1 MPFVVLV
8 RTGQE
13 EGDPNG
19 EVRISIPRRRR
30 GLPGRAHT
38 RTAEGVR
45 GHLQVVRDQRPQD
58 HRRRRRAAADADG
71 HDRPARQ
78 RDDEGQRGPLHRVEG
93 AHRRLR
99 NDRGPRPRCR
109 DRDREELAGRQRRG
123 APDRRALSANITSD
137 AVAAV
142 FHEEAGRLTAALVK
156 RLGDFDLAE
165 ECVQDALVSA
175 LEHWP
180 REGIPQNPGAWLMTT
195 ARRKGIDRLRRE
207 KRYQEKLAELEEPS
221 MSTPRASLPDERL
234 ELIFTCC
241 HPALAREAQ
250 VALTL
255 RSVAGLTTAEIARAY
270 LATESTIAQRLVR
283 AKRKIVDARIPF
295 RVPDREELPDR
306 LEEVLAVLYLMF
318 NEGYLATG
326 QRGASDRDLAKEAEW
341 LTGLLAALMPDE
353 PEVLGLLALMRF
365 HLARAEARFDSQ
377 GRLVLL
383 RDQDRNRWDRARIDE
398 TFALVGRFLALRR
411 PGPYQLQA
419 LIAGAHADAKT
430 WEATRWPD
438 ILRSYDA
445 LLELNDSPVVRLN
458 RAIALWHVRGA
469 EDAYIELFSLAEE
482 LDRYHLYHATRGELL
497 RALGRPDE
505 ARAADRRALE
515 LTENPAERA
524 LLAARLG

>member
-1 MPFVVLV
+1 
-8 RTGQE
+8 
-13 EGDPNG
+13 
-19 EVRISIPRRRR
+19 
-30 GLPGRAHT
+30 
-38 RTAEGVR
+38 
-45 GHLQVVRDQRPQD
+45 
-58 HRRRRRAAADADG
+58 
-71 HDRPARQ
+71 
-78 RDDEGQRGPLHRVEG
+78 
-93 AHRRLR
+93 
-99 NDRGPRPRCR
+99 
-109 DRDREELAGRQRRG
+109 
-123 APDRRALSANITSD
+123 
-137 AVAAV
+137 VAAV

-180 REGIPQNPGAWLMTT
+180 REGIPNNPGAWLMTT

-221 MSTPRASLPDERL
+221 MNTLSASLPDERL

-255 RSVAGLTTAEIARAY
+255 RSVAGLTTGEIARAF
-270 LATESTIAQRLVR
+270 LVPEATIAQRLVR

-326 QRGASDRDLAKEAEW
+326 QRGASDRDLAKESEW
-341 LTGLLAALMPDE
+341 LTSLLAGLIPDE
-353 PEVLGLLALMRF
+353 AEVLGLVALMRF
-365 HLARAEARFDSQ
+365 HLARAEARFDAS
-377 GRLVLL
+377 GRMILL
-383 RDQDRNRWDRARIDE
+383 QDQDRTKWDRRRIDE
-398 TFALVGRFLALRR
+398 TFAVVGRFLTMQR

-419 LIAGAHADAKT
+419 LIAGAHADAKS

-445 LLELNDSPVVRLN
+445 LLAINDSPVVRLN
-458 RAIALWHVRGA
+458 RAIAVWHVHGA
-469 EDAYIELFSLAEE
+469 EQAYIELFPLAED
-482 LDRYHLYHATRGELL
+482 LDRYHLYHATRAELL
-497 RALGRPDE
+497 RALGRTDD
-505 ARAADRRALE
+505 ARAADERALE

-524 LLAARLG
+524 LLRARLG